1 MSYTIETKDN
11 NKVWQTGYTIYCQS
25 GIGSPFNAF
34 EYDKIQ
40 GENEQFFPTA
50 EGAMTFLQIS
60 AEEGK
65 LDSRFTYF
73 VQYVCKFCK

>member
-1 MSYTIETKDN
+1 MSYVIETKDN
-11 NKVWQTGYTIYCQS
+11 NKVWETGYTIYCQS

-50 EGAMTFLQIS
+50 EGAMTFTLFNMFVSFVNSDESHIDLQSEI
-60 AEEGK
+60 K
-65 LDSRFTYF
+65 
-73 VQYVCKFCK
+73 